1 MPITPS
7 AEPAM
12 ARLDVIR
19 SARRAR
25 ALDEQSTCLIPEIL
39 TRHDQS
45 DECPAMMSV
54 VDAKF
59 ADLLLAL
66 SEKGPGNLNADDLE
80 RSAEVYY
87 NDPVANSLEL

>member
-1 MPITPS
+1 
-7 AEPAM
+7 M

-45 DECPAMMSV
+45 DECPAM